1 MIEIKGKANI
11 VVRVVCDSI
20 SPDGVRLTTLECE
33 YPRIIHCFDD
43 KTEVL
48 VIKEGCD
55 KPSFELFETVVGTS
69 AKVAQ
74 VYSDT
79 LGVEF
84 VSPTNWVKNEFD
96 GNILEFS
103 NQRLNFSVTD
113 EHRMFVGSRKKGYD
127 NREIVLAK
135 DLLSDHTQKRFYKS
149 GMLVNTSSYGKDFC
163 KFVAFFL
170 GDGHC
175 PKAGQQAT
183 FNLKK
188 ERKILA
194 VKALLTSI
202 GKPFSETVQKDGAT
216 RITFNRDKWMDECY
230 TADFK
235 KKVPSFL
242 FDMSQEDFEGFTEGL
257 LESDGNVKN
266 QEYNSF
272 SAQLI
277 EDLQVI
283 FHTHGKSFNIKKY
296 GDCFKVKFQK
306 EDTPILRKDKHK
318 VVQKQYK
325 GDVFCCS
332 VPAGL
337 ILVRRKGIV
346 HISGNCEV
354 MTHRVLSR
362 NAASSRAIPFEKML
376 KQLNGRP
383 VRFGAANKGMQDK
396 GNDFDAKIELD
407 DNYYSAIEAWDY
419 ARREAM
425 ATAADFFRAGYH
437 KQVYNRLV
445 EPFQMMK
452 TVVTATEWNN
462 FFHLRLDGAADPT
475 IHELARCM
483 KEARDSSK
491 PQELQAGEWHLPYVC
506 TTVNE
511 YTLLQEFW
519 ADNYD
524 GKILSAEEAI
534 KVSAAR
540 CAAVSFRN
548 EDYGL
553 EKCLEVY
560 ERLVGDERVHASA
573 LEHQATP
580 MEGMEFTYGDHAEP
594 KCNVPSKGATWQE
607 GVTHSGRFGD
617 LYSGNFKGWI
627 QHRQTVPNS
636 TKEG

>member
-1 MIEIKGKANI
+1 MKVKVEGKCDISATI
-11 VVRVVCDSI
+11 VCDSV
-20 SPDGVRLTTLECE
+20 SPTGVRLTTMELT
-33 YPRIIHCFDD
+33 YPRIVHCFDD

-48 VIKEGCD
+48 VIKEGSD
-55 KPSFELFETVVGTS
+55 KPSFEPFETVVGTS

-84 VSPTNWVKNEFD
+84 VTPSAWVKNKFNGD
-96 GNILEFS
+96 MIEFS
-103 NQRLNFSVTD
+103 NQRLSFSVTN
-113 EHRMFVGSRKKGYD
+113 EHRLFVGSRKSGYD
-127 NREIVLAK
+127 KREVILAK

-149 GMLVNTSSYGKDFC
+149 GVLLNQSSYGKDFC

-175 PKAGQQAT
+175 PKVGKQAM

-188 ERKILA
+188 ERKILE
-194 VKALLTSI
+194 VKSLLEAI
-202 GKPFSETVQKDGAT
+202 GKPFSLTVQKDGVS
-216 RITFNRDKWMDECY
+216 RIKFDRDEWMDECY
-230 TADFK
+230 TSDFK

-242 FDMSQEDFEGFTEGL
+242 FNMSQEDFEGFTEGL

-266 QEYNSF
+266 RDYNSF
-272 SAQLI
+272 SEQLI
-277 EDLQVI
+277 NDLQVI

-318 VVQKQYK
+318 VFQKKYT
-325 GDVFCCS
+325 GNVYCCS
-332 VPAGL
+332 VPTGL
-337 ILVRRKGIV
+337 IIVRRDGIV
-346 HISGNCEV
+346 HISGNCEI
-354 MTHRVLSR
+354 MTHRMFSR

-396 GNDFDAKIELD
+396 GEHYEAGINFGEGLYAYDGQQ
-407 DNYYSAIEAWDY
+407 AWD
-419 ARREAM
+419 AAKEA
-425 ATAADFFRAGYH
+425 AISVAKGFYEASYH
-437 KQVYNRLV
+437 KQVYNRLL
-445 EPFQMMK
+445 EPFQIMK

-462 FFHLRLDGAADPT
+462 FFHLRLDSAADPT
-475 IHELARCM
+475 IQELARCM
-483 KEARDSSK
+483 KEAMEQSV
-491 PQELQAGEWHLPYVC
+491 PQLLQPGEWHLPFVR

-511 YTLLQEFW
+511 HTLLQEFW
-519 ADNYD
+519 VDNYD
-524 GKILSAEEAI
+524 GKILSTDDAI

-560 ERLVGDERVHASA
+560 DRLVGDERVHASA

-580 MEGMEFTYGDHAEP
+580 MSMA
-594 KCNVPSKGATWQE
+594 KCLDSSYDYSGWDE
-607 GVTHSGRFGD
+607 GVTHQDREGN
-617 LYSGNFKGWI
+617 LWSGNFRGWI
-627 QHRQTVPNS
+627 QHRKTVTGENKS
-636 TKEG
+636 G